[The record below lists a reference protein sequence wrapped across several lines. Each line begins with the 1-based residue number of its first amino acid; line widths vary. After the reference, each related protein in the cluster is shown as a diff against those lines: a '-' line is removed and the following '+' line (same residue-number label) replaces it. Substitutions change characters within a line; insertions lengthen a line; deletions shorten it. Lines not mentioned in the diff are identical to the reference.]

1 MNRGSRLACRAT
13 GAIVSIAVP
22 YFLFTIG
29 NLELEDPYTKAVA
42 LYCLAAFLSSFRTFL
57 HTSSA
62 AFTFSA
68 QTLDGNG
75 CNSARSLVTF
85 YFTYAATSTAVPLAF
100 AYGQLMYSL
109 CVLLIY
115 ALPQLRFAEIGVRL
129 ALGKQHLQ
137 WGTLALV
144 GTFSTQVSGTSLIIW
159 LIWFMSRVADER
171 TTSISGFVETRASR
185 ERERG
190 SYLARKRRLTRRV
203 RPGFIFGFAFRE
215 DYSAAIRSK

>member
-1 MNRGSRLACRAT
+1 MPL

-42 LYCLAAFLSSFRTFL
+42 LYCLAAFLEL
-57 HTSSA
+57 
-62 AFTFSA
+62 FSEPFFIRA
-68 QTLDGNG
+68 QRRSRFQLRLLTETVATL
-75 CNSARSLVTF
+75 ARSLVTF

-129 ALGKQHLQ
+129 VLGKQHLQ